1 MADRI
6 HLGLAVVASPLEV
19 GADEAPALL
28 KRLHEAFV
36 RTSFAGRMEFSMVW
50 EPVTT
55 PAAAVEAGRRFHDWR
70 VDALCVVAASWF
82 EDYLV
87 LDLLEECDVPAVLW
101 ARPGMETGSLCGVQ
115 QLCFMLKQ
123 LAHPY
128 CFLFDQVDAQ
138 AALHRA
144 WEFTAAAALRRRLR
158 RARIGYLGHR
168 VEGMTETTAHELA
181 LKKVLG
187 PRVVGIDSQVFL
199 ERAARVPAGS
209 VAARWEQLKG
219 QVGRVT
225 ATDEAGLESLQIYT
239 AMQQVVEEAGLAAV
253 AVGCYPHL
261 MGKVCLAAS
270 LLGEQGVPVACEGDV
285 NGALGMLMLTEL
297 TGQPV
302 HNTDLLDPIPGENA
316 IVFSHCG
323 SGGFSLAGGR
333 TAVNRRCGEAAVNG
347 RCGEAAVN
355 GRCGEAAV
363 NRRCWEAVTLAP
375 VRLMERGLCCL
386 FLPRLGPVT
395 LVNVVPTMDNCRLG
409 VLNGEAVE
417 TDMVFPG
424 NPLRVRFASHYRD
437 VLGWIVEQGLGHHW
451 MAAYGDL
458 RQPLADLAAM
468 TGCECIV
475 HD

>member
-1 MADRI
+1 MNDRI

-19 GADEAPALL
+19 GAGEAPALL
-28 KRLHEAFV
+28 ERLQEAFV

-50 EPVTT
+50 EPVTS

-87 LDLLEECDVPAVLW
+87 LDLLEECDVPVVVW

-128 CFLFDQVDAQ
+128 CFLFDQVDA
-138 AALHRA
+138 AGALDRA
-144 WEFTAAAALRRRLR
+144 WEFAAAAALRHRLR

-181 LKKVLG
+181 LKKALG
-187 PRVVGIDSQVFL
+187 PRVVGIDSQAFL
-199 ERAARVPAGS
+199 ERAARVPTAS
-209 VAARWEQLKG
+209 VAGQWEQLKG
-219 QVGRVT
+219 QVGRV
-225 ATDEAGLESLQIYT
+225 ASTDAAGLESLQVYA
-239 AMQQVVEEAGLAAV
+239 AMKEVVEQAGLSAV

-270 LLGEQGVPVACEGDV
+270 LLGEQGIPVACEGDV
-285 NGALGMLMLTEL
+285 NGALGMLMLTGL

-323 SGGFSLAGGR
+323 SGGFSLAGGP
-333 TAVNRRCGEAAVNG
+333 
-347 RCGEAAVN
+347 
-355 GRCGEAAV
+355 
-363 NRRCWEAVTLAP
+363 VTLGP
-375 VRLMERGLCCL
+375 VRLMDNGLCCL
-386 FLPRLGPVT
+386 FLPRTGPVT
-395 LVNVVPTMDNCRLG
+395 LVNVVPTMDNYRLG
-409 VLNGEAVE
+409 VLYGEATK

-424 NPLRVRFASHYRD
+424 NPLRVRFASGYRD

-458 RQPLADLAAM
+458 RQPLADLAGM

-475 HD
+475 QE